1 MNKRN
6 YKNGYIVSTYKYNN
20 GYLTEIYGQY
30 GISKKC
36 VFALEERQAIKKSLS
51 IIERNLGGRNMKTI
65 TMNDYRKIIHA
76 AKKISGKHPIFTL

>member
-30 GISKKC
+30 GISKKMC
-36 VFALEERQAIKKSLS
+36 ICIRRTSS
-51 IIERNLGGRNMKTI
+51 N
-65 TMNDYRKIIHA
+65 
-76 AKKISGKHPIFTL
+76 